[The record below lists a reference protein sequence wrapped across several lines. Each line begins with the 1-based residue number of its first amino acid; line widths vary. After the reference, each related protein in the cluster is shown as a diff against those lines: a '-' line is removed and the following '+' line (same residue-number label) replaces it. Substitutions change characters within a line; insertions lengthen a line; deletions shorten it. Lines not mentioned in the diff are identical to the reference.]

1 MTLERTWHWLI
12 DRIDEYEAHAYA
24 YQHARYFGRT
34 KFQVVEILET
44 AKFGKM
50 LILDGKIQSAALD
63 EHIFHEALVHPAMLM
78 HPAPRRVCIIGGGE
92 GATVREVLRHS
103 LVEEVVM
110 VDLDEEIVALC
121 REHLPEWHRGAFDDP
136 RVHLLHEDG
145 RVFLREEPGTFD
157 VIVLDIT
164 DPVTADFGPETYRVI
179 RSRLREAGILAMQA
193 LELNLGDWEGHAA
206 ILRALRPIF
215 PHCRSY
221 SVYIPSFRAEWGFL
235 VAAANGELLHPAP
248 ALLEERFAARLAR
261 AAAEPGGLRFYSPQ
275 THGRLFTL
283 PRDLRARLEAS

>member
-12 DRIDEYEAHAYA
+12 DRIDDYEAHAYA

-63 EHIFHEALVHPAMLM
+63 EHVFHEALVHPAMLM

-92 GATVREVLRHS
+92 GATLREVLRHT

-145 RVFLREEPGTFD
+145 RVFLREAPGSFD
-157 VIVLDIT
+157 VILLDIT

-179 RSRLREAGILAMQA
+179 RSRLREPGILALQA

-206 ILRALRPIF
+206 IGRALRPIF

-248 ALLEERFAARLAR
+248 SLLEERFAARLAR
-261 AAAEPGGLRFYSPQ
+261 AAAEAGGLRFYSPQ

-283 PRDLRARLEAS
+283 PKDLRAHLEAS

>member
-1 MTLERTWHWLI
+1 
-12 DRIDEYEAHAYA
+12 
-24 YQHARYFGRT
+24 
-34 KFQVVEILET
+34 
-44 AKFGKM
+44 
-50 LILDGKIQSAALD
+50 
-63 EHIFHEALVHPAMLM
+63 
-78 HPAPRRVCIIGGGE
+78 
-92 GATVREVLRHS
+92 
-103 LVEEVVM
+103 
-110 VDLDEEIVALC
+110 
-121 REHLPEWHRGAFDDP
+121 
-136 RVHLLHEDG
+136 DG
-145 RVFLREEPGTFD
+145 RVFLREEPGSFD

-179 RSRLREAGILAMQA
+179 RSRLREPGILALQA

-206 ILRALRPIF
+206 IRRALRPIF

-248 ALLEERFAARLAR
+248 ALLEERFAARLAQ

-283 PRDLRARLEAS
+283 PKDLRAHLEAS

>member
-1 MTLERTWHWLI
+1 MTWERTWHWLI

-63 EHIFHEALVHPAMLM
+63 EHIFHETLVHPAMLM
-78 HPAPRRVCIIGGGE
+78 HPNPRRVCIIGGGE
-92 GATVREVLRHS
+92 GATLREILRYPA
-103 LVEEVVM
+103 VEEAVM

-121 REHLPEWHRGAFDDP
+121 REHLPEWHRGAFEDP
-136 RVHLLHEDG
+136 RVRLLHEDG
-145 RVFLREEPGTFD
+145 RVFLREEPGDFD
-157 VIVLDIT
+157 VVILDIT

-179 RSRLREAGILAMQA
+179 RSRLREPGILALQA
-193 LELNLGDWEGHAA
+193 LELNLGDWEDHAA
-206 ILRALRPIF
+206 IRRALRPIL

-221 SVYIPSFRAEWGFL
+221 STYIPSFRAEWGFL
-235 VAAANGELLHPAP
+235 VVAANREVLYPSSS
-248 ALLEERFAARLAR
+248 LLEDRFAARLGR
-261 AAAEPGGLRFYSPQ
+261 AAAAAGGLRFYSPQ
-275 THGRLFTL
+275 IHGRLFTL
-283 PRDLRARLEAS
+283 PEDLRDQLEAA

>member
-63 EHIFHEALVHPAMLM
+63 EHVFHEALVHPAMLM

-92 GATVREVLRHS
+92 GATLREVLRHPP
-103 LVEEVVM
+103 VEEVVM

-145 RVFLREEPGTFD
+145 RVFLREEPGSFD

-179 RSRLREAGILAMQA
+179 RSRLREPGILALQA

-206 ILRALRPIF
+206 IRRALRPIF

-248 ALLEERFAARLAR
+248 ALLEERFAAHLGR

-275 THGRLFTL
+275 THGRLFSL
-283 PRDLRARLEAS
+283 PKDLRARLEAS

>member
-44 AKFGKM
+44 AKFGTM

-78 HPAPRRVCIIGGGE
+78 HPAPRRICIIGGGE
-92 GATVREVLRHS
+92 GATLREVLRHR
-103 LVEEVVM
+103 LVEEAVM
-110 VDLDEEIVALC
+110 VDLDEEVVALC

-136 RVHLLHEDG
+136 RVHLVHEDG

-164 DPVTADFGPETYRVI
+164 DPVTADFGPETYRAI
-179 RSRLREAGILAMQA
+179 RTRLREPGILAMQA

-206 ILRALRPIF
+206 IRQALQPIF
-215 PHCRSY
+215 PHCRCY
-221 SVYIPSFRAEWGFL
+221 STYIPSFRAEWGFL
-235 VAAANGELLHPAP
+235 VAADDRALLHPAP
-248 ALLEERFAARLAR
+248 ALLEERLTARLGE
-261 AAAEPGGLRFYSPQ
+261 AAGGPAGLRFYSPEA
-275 THGRLFTL
+275 HARLFTL
-283 PRDLRARLEAS
+283 PRDLRARLETA

>member
-1 MTLERTWHWLI
+1 MTLDRTWHWLI

-44 AKFGKM
+44 AKFGTM

-92 GATVREVLRHS
+92 GATLREVLRHR
-103 LVEEVVM
+103 LVEEAVM

-136 RVHLLHEDG
+136 RVQLLHEDG
-145 RVFLREEPGTFD
+145 RVYLREEPGSFD

-164 DPVTADFGPETYRVI
+164 DPVTADFGPEVYRTI
-179 RSRLREAGILAMQA
+179 RSRLREPGILALQA
-193 LELNLGDWEGHAA
+193 LELNVGDWEGHAA
-206 ILRALRPIF
+206 IRRALQLIF

-221 SVYIPSFRAEWGFL
+221 TTYIPSFRAEWGFL
-235 VAAANGELLHPAP
+235 VAAASRELLYPDP
-248 ALLEERFAARLAR
+248 ALLEERFAARLSR

-275 THGRLFTL
+275 IHGRLFTV
-283 PRDLRARLEAS
+283 PRDLRELSEAP

>member
-193 LELNLGDWEGHAA
+193 LELNLGDWEGHSA
-206 ILRALRPIF
+206 IRRALRPIF

-235 VAAANGELLHPAP
+235 AAAANGELLHPTL
-248 ALLEERFAARLAR
+248 ALLEERFAARLAH

-283 PRDLRARLEAS
+283 PKDLRARLEAA

>member
-12 DRIDEYEAHAYA
+12 DRIDDYEAHAYA

-63 EHIFHEALVHPAMLM
+63 EHVFHEALVHPAMLM

-92 GATVREVLRHS
+92 GATLREVLRHT

-145 RVFLREEPGTFD
+145 RVFLREAPGSFD
-157 VIVLDIT
+157 VILLDIT

-179 RSRLREAGILAMQA
+179 RSRLREPGILALQA

-206 ILRALRPIF
+206 IGRALRPIF

-248 ALLEERFAARLAR
+248 SLLEERFAARLAR

-283 PRDLRARLEAS
+283 PKDLRAHLEAS